1 MATPNQSVDI
11 SAGLVPIQGYV
22 PPAANNPASTVPS
35 SSAAPSSATPN
46 QPARPK
52 IDISAGLVP
61 IDQYQAPEPPV
72 HEQPG
77 FFDRVYQTSGIKGMV
92 DAAKARA
99 DEDEAVRNEAAGHLK
114 AHNWG
119 QAAEILLSHIA
130 KRAANAP
137 GVLGPGLDAISGT
150 VNSTLE
156 HGKAAYQAARTGDTG
171 KAVEEAA
178 TAVPVVGPAVAQVAK
193 PLGEDIGKRNWS
205 GAAGDVVS
213 GGIQGA
219 LALAGGKAAE
229 GGEVRSAMSAEET
242 ASKGLPLKEAGQ
254 QIQSEAR
261 AVRSAKGAE
270 LGGAKEALKKTLP
283 EGQMPYP
290 ENGQAAT
297 VGKKVLDEIGTSK
310 LGLKDPDMAEVESLA
325 KQFTDGKTADGEPLS
340 YNMEE
345 AEAEKRALNAKIDSL
360 QTKVLQGANGSAL
373 RHLKNLRAGF
383 TDDLYDMYEQHGD
396 AAAAQSVRSLGREY
410 AKIVDDQTSG
420 PAKAMLRNAS
430 PEKIV
435 STIVSNGAKSQ
446 SAVESLVR
454 NMSDEGQATLRDSVL
469 KEIYRKNTLP
479 DGTIDMAKAQKAFNG
494 MGDSAKTLFG
504 DSHADTSK
512 FLDAAARE
520 QAAKTVAANKPSL
533 LSKMGAKGVAR
544 MTGAGVGAAAGGPV
558 GAIVGDVVADS
569 LFQQGKSGA
578 VKIGISPTERIVL
591 SPSAASANRGLL
603 TQFLKTKAAG
613 QSAAMVSAYNALA
626 KQNGDNQADSGD
638 QNQPSSSTGGSPIG
652 SILAGEGRL

>member
-1 MATPNQSVDI
+1 MATPNQSVDF
-11 SAGLVPIQGYV
+11 SAGLVPNQNPA
-22 PPAANNPASTVPS
+22 PPASINPASTS
-35 SSAAPSSATPN
+35 SNSAPPAPVTVNQSAPG
-46 QPARPK
+46 
-52 IDISAGLVP
+52 IDFSAGLVP
-61 IDQYQAPEPPV
+61 NDQAANTGADESQP

-193 PLGEDIGKRNWS
+193 PLGEDIGNRNWS

-213 GGIQGA
+213 GGIQAG
-219 LALAGGKAAE
+219 LALVGSGKSAAS
-229 GGEVRSAMSAEET
+229 GEARSAMSAEET
-242 ASKGLPLKEAGQ
+242 AAKGLPLKEAGQ
-254 QIQSEAR
+254 QVQSEAR

-396 AAAAQSVRSLGREY
+396 AAAAQSVRNLGREY

-454 NMSDEGQATLRDSVL
+454 NMSEDGQVTLRDSVL

-494 MGDSAKTLFG
+494 MGDAAKTLFG

-512 FLDAAARE
+512 FLDAAAKD
-520 QAAKTVAANKPSL
+520 QATKTAASNKPSL
-533 LSKMGAKGVAR
+533 SSRATNKLSR
-544 MTGAGVGAAAGGPV
+544 MTGAGVGAYVGGPP
-558 GAIVGDVVADS
+558 GAAVGDMIAGS
-569 LFQQGKSGA
+569 LFENGKSGA
-578 VKIGISPTERIVL
+578 IKIGISPTEKIVL
-591 SPSAASANRGLL
+591 SPAAASAKRGLI
-603 TQFLKTKAAG
+603 TQFLKAKASG
-613 QSAAMVSAYNALA
+613 QTAAMVSAYNALA

-638 QNQPSSSTGGSPIG
+638 QNQPSSLTGGSLG
-652 SILAGEGRL
+652 SVMSGGRL